1 MRKPLA
7 IVVACLWLVGCTG
20 SGQDQQLAQPAPPPQ
35 PAQQTTQAQPAPPPA
50 APEDYD
56 CSVGIPGKLLSVTS
70 HDEMVARFGKPTT
83 EVSRPTGGTIA
94 SYAKIDFRK
103 VRGCRP
109 MAPGSKAGNRIQN
122 IQFVFEADGTISSVN
137 TNAPI
142 PE

>member
-1 MRKPLA
+1 MHKRAA
-7 IVVACLWLVGCTG
+7 IIVALSLLTGCAT
-20 SGQDQQLAQPAPPPQ
+20 GQDQQQAQPV
-35 PAQQTTQAQPAPPPA
+35 PAATPSPAPPPA
-50 APEDYD
+50 PPAVAEDYD

-70 HDEMVARFGKPTT
+70 HDEMVARFGRPTT
-83 EVSRPTGGTIA
+83 EVSRPTGGAIA

-109 MAPGSKAGNRIQN
+109 MAPGSKAANRIQN
-122 IQFVFEADGTISSVN
+122 IQFVFEADGSISGVN

>member
-1 MRKPLA
+1 MRRQIA
-7 IVVACLWLVGCTG
+7 IGIACLGLLGC
-20 SGQDQQLAQPAPPPQ
+20 SASQDLQQAMSPPPPPQAESAPPPSM
-35 PAQQTTQAQPAPPPA
+35 
-50 APEDYD
+50 PEDYD

-83 EVSRPTGGTIA
+83 EVSRPGGGTIA

-103 VRGCRP
+103 IKGCRP
-109 MAPGSKAGNRIQN
+109 MRPGSKAANRIQN
-122 IQFVFEADGTISSVN
+122 IQFVFEADGSISTVN

>member
-1 MRKPLA
+1 MRKLAA
-7 IVVACLWLVGCTG
+7 IVVACCWLVGCA
-20 SGQDQQLAQPAPPPQ
+20 GQDQQLAQAV
-35 PAQQTTQAQPAPPPA
+35 PAPPPA
-50 APEDYD
+50 APAPEQPAAAEDYD

-83 EVSRPTGGTIA
+83 EVSRPTGGVIA

-103 VRGCRP
+103 IRGCRP
-109 MAPGSKAGNRIQN
+109 MAAGSKAANRIQY
-122 IQFVFEADGTISSVN
+122 IKFVFEADGSISTVN